1 LLLRALLSLGIL
13 LLIEALSFGTVLA
26 WAKSFRPNIKIAILA
41 IYILFTVGIFIF
53 FLSFRQLRNWN
64 GNRELRAIVSVA
76 VMAFFIFKLFV
87 SAITLIDLVKQGI
100 TWLVALFTAKTAANT
115 GLQSNISRSK
125 FLTNLA
131 IISGGSGAALMLYGM
146 SNRYNY
152 KVKRVPLNLPN
163 WDPVLKGLRIVQISD
178 IHSGSFTSVDAV
190 QKGVDQIMALKPDL
204 ILFTGDLVNNV
215 ASEMQDY
222 ISVFAQ
228 LAAPLGVFSTLGNH
242 DYGDYFEWP
251 DMRAKVQNLQE
262 LKNVHA
268 QMGWRLLLNENVI
281 LKYNNAEFA
290 LIGVENISGSKGFHS
305 YGDFDKAIAGIEN
318 HPHKVLMSHDPSH
331 WSVQV
336 ADHPVHIDLTLSGH
350 THGMQFGIDIPGFQ
364 WSPIK
369 YVYKQWAGLYQRNNR
384 NLYVNRGFGF
394 LGYPGRVGILPE
406 ITLIELT

>member
-1 LLLRALLSLGIL
+1 LLFRALFSLGIL
-13 LLIEALSFGTVLA
+13 ILVEALSFGTVLA

-64 GNRELRAIVSVA
+64 ANRELRAIVSVA

-87 SAITLIDLVKQGI
+87 SVISIVDLLKRGAAWLLAYFAASSSAPSAIENG
-100 TWLVALFTAKTAANT
+100 
-115 GLQSNISRSK
+115 ISRSK

-152 KVKRVPLNLPN
+152 KVKRVPLNLPK
-163 WDPVLKGLRIVQISD
+163 WDAALKGLRIVQISD
-178 IHSGSFTSVDAV
+178 IHSGSFTSVAAV
-190 QKGVDQIMALKPDL
+190 QKGIDQIMALKPDL
-204 ILFTGDLVNNV
+204 ILFTGDLVNNI
-215 ASEMQDY
+215 ATEMQDY

-228 LAAPLGVFSTLGNH
+228 LKAPLGVYSTLGNH

-251 DMRAKVQNLQE
+251 DMRAKVQNLQD
-262 LKNVHA
+262 LKNVHQ
-268 QMGWRLLLNENVI
+268 QMGWRLMLNENII
-281 LKYNNAEFA
+281 LKHNTAEIA

-305 YGDFDKAIAGIEN
+305 YGDFAKAIVGIEN
-318 HPHKVLMSHDPSH
+318 HPHKILMSHDPSH
-331 WSVQV
+331 WSVEV
-336 ADHPVHIDLTLSGH
+336 AEHPVHIDLTLSGH
-350 THGMQFGIDIPGFQ
+350 THGMQFGIDIPGFK

-369 YVYKQWAGLYQRNNR
+369 YVYKQWAGLYQRNER